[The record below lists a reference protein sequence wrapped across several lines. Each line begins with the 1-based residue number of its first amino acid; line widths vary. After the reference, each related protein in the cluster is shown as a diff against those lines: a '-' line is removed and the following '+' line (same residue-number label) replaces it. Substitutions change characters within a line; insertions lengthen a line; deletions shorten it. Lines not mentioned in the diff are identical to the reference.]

1 MSISTITVED
11 HVRRVMME
19 ICAVMWNGGYK
30 TVPVAPILQLLGI
43 PPESANVYEN
53 DYFELD
59 AEFEQMLNEY
69 LDESNHTIPPGTVIQ

>member
-1 MSISTITVED
+1 MSISTIAVED

-19 ICAVMWNGGYK
+19 ICAVMWNGGYS

-43 PPESANVYEN
+43 SAEEANIYKN

-59 AEFEQMLNEY
+59 EEFEQMLNEY
-69 LDESNHTIPPGTVIQ
+69 LDDSNHTIPPGTVIQ